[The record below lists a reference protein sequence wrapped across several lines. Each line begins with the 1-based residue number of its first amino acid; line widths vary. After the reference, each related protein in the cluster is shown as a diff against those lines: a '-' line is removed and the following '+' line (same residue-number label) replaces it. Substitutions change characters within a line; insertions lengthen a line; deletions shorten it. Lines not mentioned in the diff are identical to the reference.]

1 MPDYNV
7 QIKLDPKQVVSN
19 SRVIERRL
27 KIIEKQAE
35 RVRRA
40 MLGAFQL
47 AGIGF
52 AVDQIVK
59 LADAFT
65 NIENRIRVVTDS
77 QAELIAVT
85 QKLFDISQ
93 ATRTSLEGTTEL
105 YSRLALATRET
116 AVTQEQ
122 LIGFTE
128 TLNKAIILSGAS
140 AQEAEAGLIQFS
152 QGLASGALR
161 GDELRS
167 VLEQLPVVADI
178 ISKELGVTRGQL
190 RELGAQGKL
199 TTDIILT
206 AFKNASENITADFG
220 KTLPT
225 LSQAF
230 TVLRNAVIQLT
241 GDFDDSTNIFGRVA
255 QAIILLADNIKVL
268 TQVIIAG
275 LASWAAWKTAIAAIP
290 FVSAI
295 AESIKYSKAILSGNA
310 VVLGSSTAEAQKAA
324 AIRNSI
330 AEQVAATKEIL
341 KNTQAEIRRSVVLR
355 DAISLEKERIALLN
369 KIAVLERNVAARQAA
384 LANAINTVRTATGA
398 ELQRAQAIIRNTTV
412 ETAATKA
419 TLARTKEELAGLKV
433 SKNRENAEFARL
445 ATQKQVS
452 ILEKQLAA
460 ETASLTVATAKQAA
474 ANTKA
479 KGTLNLLEEAFPGVI
494 GGVKALTRAIA
505 ANPIGALAVGVTAA
519 VAALVFFADDI
530 KVANDGLATLE
541 DVGVAA
547 WNRVSKGIEAVAIVF
562 KDKFG
567 PVIDT
572 FLGFFPDIEFS
583 IKGLV
588 LFAARY
594 IDFFVGIWVSAYN
607 VITALWN
614 NLPAFFE
621 EIFTKALNFAIN
633 LVETGTNKILA
644 GINKFFDL
652 LGISTELTEVAFDR
666 IENTAKG
673 ASIKL
678 GEEIANGIKKGFEFS
693 GIEQFALGI
702 FDEAEE
708 LAQERQRAIAVAEA
722 ERQRREA
729 ERQRAEAARLRAE
742 QALAFFKLVESLK
755 QEADLLRVVS
765 SEREILKALLKAEID
780 LKRELTGAEGE
791 LLESILRENQAL
803 ELQASL
809 YEQIKAPITEYK
821 DTLSALKVLVD
832 QNKISQEE
840 YNAALQ
846 ETSLV
851 SSLGDIRLD
860 LSGEGAQT
868 SQLATQLAERQLI
881 LDQALEARLISEQ
894 EFLSLSLQLNQD
906 HAYKIANIEKERYRN
921 QLQAGQNAF
930 SALANASKGF
940 VGEQSGIYRGLF
952 AASKAF
958 AVADST
964 VAIFQGIA
972 NASKLGWPANIGAI
986 ASTIAQTAGLISQI
1000 QGVQPSGFQTGG
1012 SFRVGGSGG
1021 ADSQLV
1027 QFRASPNETVSVRT
1041 PGQERAFA
1049 RQEND
1054 MQQQPEIN
1062 LTNVNVVDQN
1072 LLEDFLASPSGERVL
1087 INSIQRNQSQIRGI
1101 VGGGR

>member
-52 AVDQIVK
+52 AVDQIVQ

-93 ATRTSLEGTTEL
+93 ATRVSVESTTEL
-105 YSRLALATRET
+105 YSRLALTTRNLGT
-116 AVTQEQ
+116 SQEE
-122 LIGFTE
+122 LISFTE
-128 TLNKAIILSGAS
+128 TLNQALTLSGVTGA
-140 AQEAEAGLIQFS
+140 EAEGGLIQFS
-152 QGLASGALR
+152 QGLGLGALK

-167 VLEQLPVVADI
+167 VLEQIPVVADI
-178 ISKELGVTRGQL
+178 IAKELGVVRSQL
-190 RELGAQGKL
+190 IKLGPTGVI
-199 TTDIILT
+199 TTEVILR
-206 AFKNASENITADFG
+206 AFKNAGDDIRASFG
-220 KTLPT
+220 QTLPT

-230 TVLRNAVIQLT
+230 TVLRNAVIKLA
-241 GDFDDSTNIFGRVA
+241 GDFDDSTNVFGIVA
-255 QAIILLADNIKVL
+255 QAIITIANNIKLL
-268 TQVIIAG
+268 TQTIITS
-275 LASWAAWKTAIAAIP
+275 LSVWAIWKISIEAIP
-290 FVSAI
+290 FASAV
-295 AESIKYSKAILSGNA
+295 AQSLKYIRAVATGRA
-310 VVLGSSTAEAQKAA
+310 VVLGSAQAEAQKAT
-324 AIRNSI
+324 AIKEGI
-330 AEQVAATKEIL
+330 AQQVAAT
-341 KNTQAEIRRSVVLR
+341 QATLNRTRAELNRSVVLR
-355 DAISLEKERIALLN
+355 DSINLEGKRAVLLARISTLEKQ
-369 KIAVLERNVAARQAA
+369 AAAQQAA
-384 LANAINTVRTATGA
+384 LKGAIETVKTATGA
-398 ELQRAQAIIRNTTV
+398 ELARAQAIIRGTTV

-419 TLARTKEELAGLKV
+419 TLAKTRADLASLKV
-433 SKNRENAEFARL
+433 TDNRINAEFARI
-445 ATQKQVS
+445 AVQKQLIAIEKELAIQTAALTAATNAQTIANTRAAGSFSLLKS
-452 ILEKQLAA
+452 IL
-460 ETASLTVATAKQAA
+460 
-474 ANTKA
+474 
-479 KGTLNLLEEAFPGVI
+479 PGVTAA
-494 GGVKALTRAIA
+494 VNRLTAAIA
-505 ANPIGALAVGVTAA
+505 ANPIGAIA
-519 VAALVFFADDI
+519 VALTVIIALLVIFADDI
-530 KVANDGLATLE
+530 KLSSDRLATLE

-547 WNRVSKGIEAVAIVF
+547 WNRIKDSLSGFVDFF
-562 KDKFG
+562 KNNFA
-567 PVIDT
+567 PLFAQISE
-572 FLGFFPDIEFS
+572 FFDNIEFS
-583 IKGLV
+583 VAGII
-588 LFAARY
+588 LFVSRG
-594 IDFFVGIWVSAYN
+594 IDKFIGFWSIGYK
-607 VITALWN
+607 VIVALWN
-614 NLPAFFE
+614 GLPAALEEAFTLTFNRAIDLVESGIRKLTAGLNEFFAFVGLSIDLTDITFDRLE
-621 EIFTKALNFAIN
+621 NKAEGAIIN
-633 LVETGTNKILA
+633 LTNALDRAVREGLA
-644 GINKFFDL
+644 
-652 LGISTELTEVAFDR
+652 
-666 IENTAKG
+666 
-673 ASIKL
+673 
-678 GEEIANGIKKGFEFS
+678 FS
-693 GIEQFALGI
+693 GLTQYITGL
-702 FDEAEE
+702 FDEAEQIA
-708 LAQERQRAIAVAEA
+708 LARQRAIAQAEA
-722 ERQRREA
+722 ERRRKEA

-742 QALAFFKLVESLK
+742 QALAFFKLFESLK
-755 QEADLLRVVS
+755 QETDLLKVVS
-765 SEREILKALLKAEID
+765 SEREILKALLKAEKK

-791 LLESILRENQAL
+791 LLEAILRENQAL
-803 ELQASL
+803 EFQTSL
-809 YEQIKAPITEYK
+809 YEQIKSPITEYK

-860 LSGEGAQT
+860 LSGEQAQT
-868 SQLATQLAERQLI
+868 TQLATQLAERQLI

-906 HAYKIANIEKERYRN
+906 HAYKLANLEKERYRN

-940 VGEQSGIYRGLF
+940 VSEQSGIYRGLF

-958 AVADST
+958 AVAEST

-986 ASTIAQTAGLISQI
+986 ATTIAQTAGLISQI

-1012 SFRVGGSGG
+1012 TFRVGGSGG
-1021 ADSQLV
+1021 PDSQLV
-1027 QFRASPNETVSVRT
+1027 QFKASPNETVSVRT

-1049 RQEND
+1049 RQETE

-1087 INSIQRNQSQIRGI
+1087 INSIQRNQAQIRGI